1 MSKTLSNH
9 LYELIFSL
17 SSSEKRYVKL
27 FMTKHIGK
35 ENQLSLKLFNLILK
49 KEGKS
54 AEYIEGK
61 IIFTKHPSR
70 LKNYLYDIII
80 KALEDYHVQKSI
92 NITVRRKINQI
103 EILYNKAL
111 YKQAVV
117 MADKTLKLS
126 QKIDNQTY
134 IIETISWYMNAL
146 KTFEGKKYQAKY
158 DRLQKIQNEAINKL
172 SVERKYLNLSNKGF
186 ILTKKS
192 GLLQSQENLNKFN
205 EIINNPLL
213 SEDVLTNSFISTRC
227 FHSIWANYHYATN
240 NYKEEHKCLY
250 QVIKLYEDY
259 PLRKD
264 TDQYNYIT
272 YLNNYAV
279 GCSRNKDWE
288 QAQYYFKK
296 LSAISPNSNQI
307 EIKIFEYLSCN
318 YLNLLIENVDLNK
331 MRQELPKIE
340 LGLKKYDSKITPLF
354 KKIIQFNL
362 CYSYFLLEDYKKA
375 QYYNF
380 IIVNEKD
387 DTFRSDVYLISK
399 IIQFILH
406 YKMKNIDLYESFY
419 NSMKYLFEQ
428 KNINYVL
435 YHSFLRFIKQL
446 IHDDNVGAFEKYEAE
461 LLEIV
466 QTPKERQLLSN
477 FNILCWVQSEVRGVE
492 MAKCLKVYNTEFS

>member
-17 SSSEKRYVKL
+17 SSSEKRYVKM
-27 FMTKHIGK
+27 FMTKHVGK
-35 ENQLSLKLFNLILK
+35 ENQLSLKLFDLILK

-54 AEYIEGK
+54 VEYIEK
-61 IIFTKHPSR
+61 RIIFTKHSSR
-70 LKNYLYDIII
+70 LKNYLYEIVI
-80 KALEDYHVQKSI
+80 KALEDYHVHKSI
-92 NITVRRKINQI
+92 NITIRRKINQI
-103 EILYNKAL
+103 EILYNKSL

-117 MADKTLKLS
+117 LADKTLKLS
-126 QKIDNQTY
+126 QKIDNQVY
-134 IIETISWYMNAL
+134 IVETISWYMNAL

-186 ILTKKS
+186 LLTKKS
-192 GLLQSQENLNKFN
+192 GLLQSQESLNKFN

-227 FHSIWANYHYATN
+227 FHGIWANYHYATN
-240 NYKEEHKCLY
+240 NYKEECKCLY
-250 QVIKLYEDY
+250 QIVKLYEDY

-264 TDQYNYIT
+264 ADQYNFIT

-288 QAQYYFKK
+288 QAQYYFNK
-296 LSAISPNSNQI
+296 LSAIVPNSNQI

-318 YLNLLIENVDLNK
+318 YLNLLIENVDLTK
-331 MRQELPKIE
+331 MKQELPKIE
-340 LGLKKYDSKITPLF
+340 LGLKKYNSKITPLF

-362 CYSYFLLEDYKKA
+362 CYAYFLLEDYKKA
-375 QYYNF
+375 QHYNF

-387 DTFRSDVYLISK
+387 DSFRSDVYLISR

-419 NSMKYLFEQ
+419 NALKYLFEQ
-428 KNINYVL
+428 KNINYDL
-435 YHSFLRFIKQL
+435 YNSFLTFIKQ
-446 IHDDNVGAFEKYEAE
+446 IMHGDDIMVFKDYKEE
-461 LLEIV
+461 LVKIIEV
-466 QTPKERQLLSN
+466 PKERKLLSN
-477 FNILCWVQSEVRGVE
+477 FNILSWIESEIKGVS
-492 MAKCLKVYNTEFS
+492 MAECLKTYNTKFS